1 MIDQTKFLDTMTE
14 IFRQELDN
22 PRLELTMTSS
32 QANIVD
38 WDSLAHVRIILAVE
52 RAFQVQFDVA
62 EIEGI
67 DSVRGIYD
75 VIARHNG

>member
-1 MIDQTKFLDTMTE
+1 MIDQTKFLDTLTE

-22 PRLELTMTSS
+22 PKLELTMTSS

-62 EIEGI
+62 EIEEI

-75 VIARHNG
+75 VLARHTG

>member
-1 MIDQTKFLDTMTE
+1 MIEQKKFIDTLTE
-14 IFRQELDN
+14 IFRLELDN
-22 PRLELTMTSS
+22 PKLELNMASS
-32 QANIVD
+32 QSSIVE

-52 RAFQVQFDVA
+52 RAFQVQFDVN

-75 VIARHNG
+75 VIAQHNG

>member
-1 MIDQTKFLDTMTE
+1 MVEQTKFLDALTE

-22 PRLELTMTSS
+22 PKLELNMVSS

-52 RAFQVQFDVA
+52 RAFQVQFDVD
-62 EIEGI
+62 EIEEI
-67 DSVRGIYD
+67 NSVRGIYD